1 MKAEKK
7 RGGMLRGMFSI
18 LTHNWGLK
26 LLALVL
32 AIIVYHSLK
41 PDIGFTQESNDRHI
55 FQPDRPQ
62 E

>member
-7 RGGMLRGMFSI
+7 RGGMLRRLFSV

>member
-1 MKAEKK
+1 MNAEHQKA
-7 RGGMLRGMFSI
+7 GFFSRAASL

-26 LLALVL
+26 LLALIL

-41 PDIGFTQESNDRHI
+41 PDIGFTQETNDRHI
-55 FQPDRPQ
+55 FQPSSTQ

>member
-1 MKAEKK
+1 MKAEKR
-7 RGGMLRGMFSI
+7 RGGLFRQVWSV
-18 LTHNWGLK
+18 LTRNWGLK

-41 PDIGFTQESNDRHI
+41 PDLGFTQETNDRHI